1 MMRSSRQSPTLS
13 FPNPNESSLWGFDI
27 AGASNEII
35 WQSEAWNPLLTTGFD
50 AEALKQMQPLTEF
63 RQDTSL
69 SVDRWVKYVSGS
81 FEPKFFFAP
90 DPSSDVTQADEP
102 SIDDMFE
109 PISADGI
116 AISSRME
123 VLSYLLEYPDMI
135 TLLPRICSQVVDT
148 LGPNAQYLLQVHDDP
163 DIGYRFLE
171 LLVRKKQYQG
181 VMKTIDEIQSAYNSE
196 FNRSNGWLVITTDFV
211 LP

>member
-1 MMRSSRQSPTLS
+1 MWSNNQSPTLS
-13 FPNPNESSLWGFDI
+13 FLNTNVWGFGVADSWLI
-27 AGASNEII
+27 T
-35 WQSEAWNPLLTTGFD
+35 SEAWNPLNNTGYN
-50 AEALKQMQPLTEF
+50 AEALKQLQPLTEF
-63 RQDTSL
+63 RQDISL
-69 SVDRWVKYVSGS
+69 SLDRWVKYVSGS
-81 FEPKFFFAP
+81 FESKLFFAP
-90 DPSSDVTQADEP
+90 DPGSDATQADEP

-109 PISADGI
+109 PISANGI
-116 AISSRME
+116 TISSRME

-148 LGPNAQYLLQVHDDP
+148 LGSDAQYLLQVHDDP